1 MDARRLHPL
10 LVPLDGSA
18 PADHLL
24 RLAEIVAELVDG
36 HIHAL
41 FVGAE
46 TLSRDSLLARMRI
59 PPAWAERI
67 EVEGATGD
75 AASVIPE
82 VARRLGAAAI
92 VLSSHGATGDLSAL
106 AGHVTLAAL
115 SAAPCPVFVVRSAL
129 SVLGQAH
136 RLRHLRRI
144 LVPLDGT
151 PEAVQSVTDAARLA
165 ERAHARLLM
174 LHIVSSDPLA
184 ARPHIAPAYSDQYYH
199 ELEAWRDEFVRIG
212 FAACDRPAD
221 VPIDV
226 TLRLGEPAL
235 AIAQFAAEEDCD
247 LIVAAWGG
255 RLSPGRAAVVRKL
268 LAEAP
273 CPLLFSRARVGQRG
287 ADKNMSGRP

>member
-1 MDARRLHPL
+1 MDARRLRPL

-18 PADHLL
+18 PADPLL
-24 RLAEIVAELVDG
+24 KLAETVAALVDG
-36 HIHAL
+36 RIHAL
-41 FVGAE
+41 FVGPE
-46 TLSRDSLLARMRI
+46 TLSRERLLARMQV
-59 PPAWAERI
+59 PAAWVDRI
-67 EVEGATGD
+67 EAEGAKGD
-75 AASVIPE
+75 ASTVIPE

-92 VLSSHGATGDLSAL
+92 VLSSHGATGDLNAL

-115 SAAPCPVFVVRSAL
+115 SDAPCPVFVVRSAL
-129 SVLGQAH
+129 SVPGQAH

-151 PEAVQSVTDAARLA
+151 PEAVQSVADAARLA

-184 ARPHIAPAYSDQYYH
+184 ARPHVAPAYSDQYYH
-199 ELEAWRDEFVRIG
+199 ELEAWRDEFMRVG

-221 VPIDV
+221 VSVDV

-255 RLSPGRAAVVRKL
+255 QLSPGRAAVVRKL

-273 CPLLFSRARVGQRG
+273 CPLLFSRARVSRPA
-287 ADKNMSGRP
+287 ADESINVRA